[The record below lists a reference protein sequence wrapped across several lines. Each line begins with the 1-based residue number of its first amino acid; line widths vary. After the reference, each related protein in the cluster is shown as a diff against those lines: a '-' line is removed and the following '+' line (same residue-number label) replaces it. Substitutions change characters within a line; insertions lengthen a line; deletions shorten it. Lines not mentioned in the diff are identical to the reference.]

1 VCNEYQLKVRRAD
14 YDAAFRGAGLDILW
28 QDAEPNRPPDRPFR
42 PTDRAPILRRAASGA
57 GLEGLEA
64 RWWLVPGFHRGPV
77 SDWKAMCTNA
87 RIETAATT
95 PSFRESV
102 RSGRCLAPVTSVFEY
117 DAPPGWR
124 KGQPK
129 RRWEVSWP
137 VDAASG
143 PVRFL
148 AGLCARSRPADLPEG
163 LDSFAIITRPAGA
176 DMARIHDRQPVV
188 MTLQEGL
195 AWLDLGDL
203 AALPTPGP
211 EGSLR
216 LSEAPRAGGGQLSRH

>member
-1 VCNEYQLKVRRAD
+1 MCNEYQLRVRRAD
-14 YDAAFRGAGLDILW
+14 YDGAFRAVGADILW
-28 QDAEPNRPPDRPFR
+28 RDAEPNRPPDRSFR
-42 PTDRAPILRRAASGA
+42 PTDRAPILHRTADG

-64 RWWLVPGFHRGPV
+64 RWWLVPAFHRGPV
-77 SDWKAMCTNA
+77 SAWKAMCTNA

-102 RSGRCLAPVTSVFEY
+102 RSGRCLAPVTAIFEY

-124 KGQPK
+124 RGQPK

-137 VDAASG
+137 PGPASR

-163 LDSFAIITRPAGA
+163 LESFAVITRPAGP
-176 DMARIHDRQPVV
+176 DMSRIHDRQPVIL
-188 MTLQEGL
+188 TLAEGL
-195 AWLDLGDL
+195 AWLDHGGLD
-203 AALPTPGP
+203 ALPAPGP
-211 EGSLR
+211 EGSLV
-216 LSEAPRAGGGQLSRH
+216 LVEAPRVS

>member
-14 YDAAFRGAGLDILW
+14 YDAAFRGAGLDVLW
-28 QDAEPNRPPDRPFR
+28 LDAEPNRPPGRPFR
-42 PTDRAPILRRAASGA
+42 PTDRAPILRRSHSRP

-64 RWWLVPGFHRGPV
+64 RWWLIPGFHKAPV

-95 PSFRESV
+95 ASFRESV
-102 RSGRCLAPVTSVFEY
+102 RTGRCLAPVTSVFEY

-137 VDAASG
+137 EDGSSG

-148 AGLCARSRPADLPEG
+148 AGLCARSHPADLPDG
-163 LDSFAIITRPAGA
+163 LDSFAVLTRPAGA
-176 DMARIHDRQPVV
+176 DMARIHDRQPVIL
-188 MTLQEGL
+188 TLAEGL
-195 AWLDLGDL
+195 DWLDRGGLDNLPAPGPAGDL
-203 AALPTPGP
+203 V
-211 EGSLR
+211 LR
-216 LSEAPRAGGGQLSRH
+216 EAPR

>member
-1 VCNEYQLKVRRAD
+1 MCNEYQLRVRRAD
-14 YDAAFRGAGLDILW
+14 HDVAFRGAGLEILW
-28 QDAEPNRPPDRPFR
+28 LDAEPNRPPDRPFC
-42 PTDRAPILRRAASGA
+42 PTDRAPILRQCARG

-64 RWWLVPGFHRGPV
+64 RWWLVPGFYRGPL

-95 PSFRESV
+95 ASFRDAV
-102 RSGRCLAPVTSVFEY
+102 RTGRCLAPVTAVFEY

-137 VDAASG
+137 ADDSSG
-143 PVRFL
+143 PVRFM

-163 LDSFAIITRPAGA
+163 LDSFAVITRPAGA
-176 DMARIHDRQPVV
+176 DMSRIHDRQPVIL
-188 MTLQEGL
+188 TLAEGL
-195 AWLDLGDL
+195 AWLDRGGLD
-203 AALPTPGP
+203 ALPGPGP
-211 EGSLR
+211 GGSLTLR
-216 LSEAPRAGGGQLSRH
+216 EAPR

>member
-28 QDAEPNRPPDRPFR
+28 LDPESNRPPDRPFR
-42 PTDRAPILRRAASGA
+42 PTERAPILRRTAAEQ
-57 GLEGLEA
+57 GLEGLQA
-64 RWWLVPGFHRGPV
+64 RWWLVPAFHRGPV

-87 RIETAATT
+87 RIETAATA

-102 RSGRCLAPVTSVFEY
+102 RSGRCLVPVTSVFEY

-137 VDAASG
+137 PDAASG
-143 PVRFL
+143 PVRFM
-148 AGLCARSRPADLPEG
+148 AGLCARSRPADLPDG
-163 LDSFAIITRPAGA
+163 LDSFAVITRPAGP
-176 DMARIHDRQPVV
+176 DMARIHDRQPVI
-188 MTLQEGL
+188 MTLGDGL
-195 AWLDLGDL
+195 AWLDRGELG
-203 AALPTPGP
+203 ALPTPGP

-216 LSEAPRAGGGQLSRH
+216 LGEAPREGEGS